1 MKLQVK
7 IFLLL
12 SILFGVLIFTF
23 LIFQYIRIREKK
35 LLYTEN
41 MKSQELVIDKVL
53 ELNRIKYDQLINDN
67 SSWDEMV
74 EFAARPDL
82 IWAKDNVDFF
92 VNSFNLSFVK
102 VYNKER
108 KPIYQYGDSV
118 CLTQLELPGEL
129 MIEKLF
135 ADSVFTHYFLYV
147 GSELFE
153 VFGATLVPASDAN
166 TRKSPALGYL
176 FIGQKWDD
184 NYISAHG
191 QATNYHAEII
201 PESEISRFIPE
212 SGKNYLSRDLRNL
225 NGQLIAKM
233 VFSREDPLKADM
245 SLFLILTITLTM
257 TALAAIIVFLLY
269 FRSLILMPLSLI
281 SKTLKTKNPQ
291 HLISVNSN
299 TNEFKKLR
307 SLILQFFHQQE
318 LLKRS
323 NIELKETNATKDRL
337 FSIIAH
343 DLKNPIGNIS
353 AISNLLSESIKN
365 DEKETTDELLSMIG
379 SQTKETAALLETL
392 FDWAK
397 SQTGQFSFN
406 PTNQNL
412 KKITAQVI
420 EIHQPAAILKKITLE
435 LVIPGE
441 ISVFADLNMLR
452 TILRNLISNAIKFTY
467 PGGLIQIS
475 AELKSDGSDIIVYDN
490 GIGMDKNTLH
500 SLFHIDN
507 STTTRGTADEK
518 GTGLGLII
526 CKEFIE
532 KHGGNIRVESEKG
545 KGTQF
550 IFFLPK
556 AQLDFKRKTQKS

>member
-74 EFAARPDL
+74 DFAAKPDL

-92 VNSFNLSFVK
+92 VSSFNLSFVK

-108 KPIYQYGDSV
+108 KPMYQHGDSV
-118 CLTQLELPGEL
+118 CLKQLDFPGEL
-129 MIEKLF
+129 MVEKNF
-135 ADSVFTHYFLYV
+135 ADSVFTHYFQYG

-153 VFGATLVPASDAN
+153 IFGATIVPASDAN
-166 TRKSPALGYL
+166 TRKSPPLGYL

-184 NYISAHG
+184 KYISAHG
-191 QATNYHAEII
+191 QATNYHAEVI

-212 SGKNYLSRDLRNL
+212 SGKNYLTRNL
-225 NGQLIAKM
+225 LNEHGQLIAKLI
-233 VFSREDPLKADM
+233 FSREDPLKTDM
-245 SLFLILTITLTM
+245 SLFLILSVTLTLI
-257 TALAAIIVFLLY
+257 ALAAIIIFLLY
-269 FRSLILMPLSLI
+269 FRSLILKPLSLI

-291 HLISVNSN
+291 HLISVNS
-299 TNEFKKLR
+299 TTSEFKKIR

-323 NIELKETNATKDRL
+323 NVELKETNATKDRL

-365 DEKETTDELLSMIG
+365 NDMETTDELLSMIG

-392 FDWAK
+392 FEWAK

-406 PTNQNL
+406 PTSQNL
-412 KKITAQVI
+412 KEITGRVI
-420 EIHQPAAILKKITLE
+420 EIHQPSALLKKITLE
-435 LVIPGE
+435 SIIQDEVM
-441 ISVFADLNMLR
+441 VFADLNMLK

-475 AELKSDGSDIIVYDN
+475 AELKPTGTEIFVSDN
-490 GIGMDKNTLH
+490 GIGMDKDTLH

-507 STTTRGTADEK
+507 PKTTRGTADEK

-532 KHGGNIRVESEKG
+532 KHGGTVRVESEKE
-545 KGTQF
+545 KGTKF

-556 AQLDFKRKTQKS
+556 AST

>member
-7 IFLLL
+7 IVLLL
-12 SILFGVLIFTF
+12 TILFGVLIFTF

-41 MKSQELVIDKVL
+41 MKSKELVIDKVL

-74 EFAARPDL
+74 DFAAKPNF

-92 VNSFNLSFVK
+92 VSSFNLSFVK

-108 KPIYQYGDSV
+108 KLIYQHGDSI
-118 CLTQLELPGEL
+118 CLKQLELPDEL
-129 MIEKLF
+129 MIKQLF
-135 ADSVFTHYFLYV
+135 ADSVFIHYFQYS
-147 GSELFE
+147 GSGLFE
-153 VFGATLVPASDAN
+153 IFGATIVPASDAN
-166 TRKSPALGYL
+166 TRKSPPLGYL

-184 NYISAHG
+184 KYIYAHG

-201 PESEISRFIPE
+201 PESETSRFIPE
-212 SGKNYLSRDLRNL
+212 SGKTYLTRNL
-225 NGQLIAKM
+225 LNENGQLIAKLI
-233 VFSREDPLKADM
+233 FSREDPLKEDM
-245 SLFLILTITLTM
+245 SLFLILSITLTL
-257 TALAAIIVFLLY
+257 TALAAIIIFLLY
-269 FRSLILMPLSLI
+269 FRSLILKPLSLI

-291 HLISVNSN
+291 YLISVNSS
-299 TNEFKKLR
+299 TNEFKKIR

-323 NIELKETNATKDRL
+323 NIELKETNATKDKL

-365 DEKETTDELLSMIG
+365 NEKETTDELLSMIG
-379 SQTKETAALLETL
+379 SQTKESTALLETL
-392 FDWAK
+392 FEWAK

-406 PTNQNL
+406 PLSHHL
-412 KKITAQVI
+412 KEIVGRVI
-420 EIHQPAAILKKITLE
+420 EIHQPAAILKKITIE
-435 LVIPGE
+435 SIIPDE
-441 ISVFADLNMLR
+441 VTVFADLNMLK

-475 AELKSDGSDIIVYDN
+475 AELKSNGTEIIVSDN
-490 GIGMDKNTLH
+490 GVGMDKNALL

-507 STTTRGTADEK
+507 SNTTRGTADEK

-532 KHGGNIRVESEKG
+532 KHGGNIKAESEKE
-545 KGTQF
+545 KGTRF
-550 IFFLPK
+550 IFFLPE
-556 AQLDFKRKTQKS
+556 ASF

>member
-12 SILFGVLIFTF
+12 SIIFGVLIFTF
-23 LIFQYIRIREKK
+23 LTFQYIRIREKK

-41 MKSQELVIDKVL
+41 VKSQELVIDKVL
-53 ELNRIKYDQLINDN
+53 ELTRNKYDQLINDN

-74 EFAARPDL
+74 DFAAKPDL
-82 IWAKDNVDFF
+82 KWAKDNVDFF

-102 VYNKER
+102 VYNKEK

-118 CLTQLELPGEL
+118 CLQQLELPGEP
-129 MIEKLF
+129 MIKQLF
-135 ADSVFTHYFLYV
+135 ADSVFTHYFQYS
-147 GSELFE
+147 GNELFE
-153 VFGATLVPASDAN
+153 IFGATIVPAFDAN
-166 TRKSPALGYL
+166 TRKSPPLGYL

-184 NYISAHG
+184 KYITAHG

-212 SGKNYLSRDLRNL
+212 SGKNYLIRNL
-225 NGQLIAKM
+225 LNENKQLIAKLI
-233 VFSREDPLKADM
+233 FSREDPLKADM
-245 SLFLILTITLTM
+245 SLFLILSVVLTLT
-257 TALAAIIVFLLY
+257 AAAAIIVFLLY
-269 FRSLILMPLSLI
+269 FRILILKPLSLI

-291 HLISVNSN
+291 YLISVNSS
-299 TNEFKKLR
+299 TSEFKKIR

-323 NIELKETNATKDRL
+323 NIELKETNATKDKL

-365 DEKETTDELLSMIG
+365 NEKETTDELLSMIS
-379 SQTKETAALLETL
+379 SQTKESTALLETL
-392 FDWAK
+392 FEWAK

-406 PTNQNL
+406 PLSHHL
-412 KKITAQVI
+412 KEIVAQVI
-420 EIHQPAAILKKITLE
+420 EIHQPAAILKKITIE
-435 LVIPGE
+435 SIIPDE
-441 ISVFADLNMLR
+441 VMVFADLNMLK

-475 AELKSDGSDIIVYDN
+475 AELKSNGTEIVVSDN
-490 GIGMDKNTLH
+490 GIGMDANALL

-507 STTTRGTADEK
+507 SNTTRGTADEK

-532 KHGGNIRVESEKG
+532 KHGGNIKAESEKE
-545 KGTQF
+545 KGTRF

-556 AQLDFKRKTQKS
+556 ALF